1 MAWRVRVAGLASLDL
16 LPTSS
21 SWTQNIAVAARLAS
35 CHCGVTSSS
44 SSSMMTVP
52 LYQARRW
59 CSTAPV
65 YASNLLTVQHKL
77 EVKAPMGCPRS
88 HDDLRRLT
96 SFPKERIRNFSIIAH
111 IDHGKT
117 TLSDAILRRT
127 GVLTAD
133 GAVGTYMDKLQVE
146 RERGITIKAQT
157 CSMFVHYKGEDYLMN
172 LIDTPGHVD
181 FQYEVSRS
189 LGASEGALLLVDASQ
204 GIEAQTMANFYL
216 ALENNLTI
224 VPALT
229 KLDTVM
235 GDEPVEAVM
244 QQLEDATGLLR
255 SEVLLTSARQK
266 LGVEAALEAIID
278 RVPPPSGKSS
288 THPGSVSASG
298 TLTVSS
304 GDVPLRALLFDCWTL
319 KDAKGVEGIMCLV
332 RVVDGEASSKTV
344 ASFLHS
350 KKRYPVREVGIMHP
364 EPCPVGCLTSGM
376 VGYLFIVGIQRSD
389 VMIGDTISSA
399 LHNIEPI
406 PGFRTVKPV
415 VFAGFFPDE
424 GDQVSHLRESVDG
437 LRVTDPSVTCTS
449 LECPALGPGIQ
460 LGFLGMLHMKVFQ
473 ERLFAEFSRKVL
485 VTPPQVQYR
494 YLDKEGKHH
503 ELTVFNW
510 KWGHEGAASYE
521 EPWIRAVLIMPIEH
535 FGVINGEALQNF
547 RAEQLDMKPVD
558 GTRVS
563 VRYRMPLAE
572 LARGFFD
579 RVKSLSHGYAS
590 LDYDEVVYEPA
601 DLVKVEIVINKATI
615 SALSCICSRQDSQAV
630 GRRIVSSLKENLT
643 RSSVDLPIQA
653 YVSQK
658 CIARE
663 TIGAY
668 KKDVTAKIHGG
679 DLSRKQK
686 KWADQKKGK
695 ERMGKRSFGT
705 VALDQDVLAAAMGA
719 SMHNS

>member
-1 MAWRVRVAGLASLDL
+1 MTTAVLPHFLAK
-16 LPTSS
+16 
-21 SWTQNIAVAARLAS
+21 
-35 CHCGVTSSS
+35 
-44 SSSMMTVP
+44 
-52 LYQARRW
+52 RW
-59 CSTAPV
+59 CSTPT
-65 YASNLLTVQHKL
+65 YSTDLLTVQHKL
-77 EVKAPMGCPRS
+77 EIKPPMGCPRS
-88 HDDLRRLT
+88 QDDLRRLT
-96 SFPKERIRNFSIIAH
+96 AFPKERIRNFSIIAH

-127 GVLTAD
+127 GVLATD
-133 GAVGTYMDKLQVE
+133 GSVGTYMDKLQVE

-157 CSMFVHYKGEDYLMN
+157 CSMFVTYKGEDYLLN

-235 GDEPVEAVM
+235 GDEPVDAVM
-244 QQLEDATGLLR
+244 QQLEDATGLMR

-266 LGVEAALEAIID
+266 LGIETALEAIIQ
-278 RVPPPSGKSS
+278 RVPAPSGKSS
-288 THPGSVSASG
+288 TQAANVSAAG

-304 GDVPLRALLFDCWTL
+304 GDVPLRALLFDCWPH
-319 KDAKGVEGIMCLV
+319 KDAKGADGIMCLV
-332 RVVDGEASSKTV
+332 RVVDGEVSVKTV

-350 KKRYPVREVGIMHP
+350 KKRYPVKEVGIMHP
-364 EPCPVGCLTSGM
+364 EPCAVGCLTSGM
-376 VGYLFIVGIQRSD
+376 VGYLFILGIQRSD
-389 VMIGDTISSA
+389 VMIGDTIASTA
-399 LHNIEPI
+399 QHVVPI
-406 PGFRTVKPV
+406 PGFRTVNPV

-437 LRVTDPSVTCTS
+437 LRVTDPSVTCTP

-473 ERLFAEFSRKVL
+473 ERLFAEFARKVL

-494 YLDKEGKHH
+494 YIDHEGKNH

-510 KWGHEGAASYE
+510 KWHHEGAASYE
-521 EPWIRAVLIMPIEH
+521 EPWIRAVIIMPLEH
-535 FGVINGEALQNF
+535 FGVVNGEALQHF

-558 GTRVS
+558 GTRIS

-601 DLVKVEIVINKATI
+601 DLVKVDVIINKAKI
-615 SALSCICSRQDSQAV
+615 SALSCICPRQDSQAI

-653 YVSQK
+653 CVANK

-663 TIGAY
+663 TVGAY

-695 ERMGKRSFGT
+695 ERMAKRSIGT
-705 VALDQDVLAAAMGA
+705 VALDQEVLAAAMGA